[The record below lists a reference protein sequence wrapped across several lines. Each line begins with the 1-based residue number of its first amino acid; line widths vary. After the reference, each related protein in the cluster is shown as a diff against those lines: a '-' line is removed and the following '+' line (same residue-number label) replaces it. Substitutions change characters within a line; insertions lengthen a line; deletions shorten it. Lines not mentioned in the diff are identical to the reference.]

1 MNAHDP
7 AFPFQCQGATTAP
20 EIYYGMS
27 VRTHLAGQ
35 MMAGLLS
42 NGSYIETMSNAAQS
56 DEPLLLK
63 GSAVIAVR
71 AADALITELN
81 KDTK

>member
-1 MNAHDP
+1 MSAHEP
-7 AFPFQCQGATTAP
+7 AFPIQFDIPNSGP
-20 EIYYGMS
+20 EHYPGVDI
-27 VRTHLAGQ
+27 RTYLAGQ

-42 NGSYIETMSNAAQS
+42 NGSYIATMSKAAKS
-56 DEPLLLK
+56 DEALLLK
-63 GSAVIAVR
+63 GSAVIAVK